1 MRTPTKILIACG
13 LTVAATLSVAPAWHG
28 PGHDKA
34 DRLAAGALPK
44 DMPAFFAA
52 GADTIAHCA
61 ADPDLFRLKVH
72 PQLRDAEAPEHYFDL
87 EPLAGA
93 AVPPTRSAF
102 VAMCAKKRLAP
113 RQVGTAA
120 YAVVEWTQRLTIAF
134 AEHRKWPKNKHIQAK
149 CLVYAGLLSHYAQDV
164 CQPLHTTIH
173 FDGRADKDGSSPR
186 TGIHARVDALLQKAR
201 ADAKPAALKP
211 AAYKDLFGAVQA
223 EIRRSHALVDR
234 VYELDKAVPAE
245 DKPIPP
251 GSAVARFADERLQA
265 CAHFTASLFV
275 TAWRDSAKVKLP
287 RWLNRKAQ

>member
-1 MRTPTKILIACG
+1 MKTATKILIAFA

-34 DRLAAGALPK
+34 DRLAAAGLGK

-52 GADTIAHCA
+52 GVDTIAHCA
-61 ADPDLFRLKVH
+61 ADPDVFRLKVH

-87 EPLAGA
+87 EPLAGSQI
-93 AVPPTRSAF
+93 PPTRSAF
-102 VAMCAKKRLAP
+102 MALCAKKHLAA

-134 AEHRKWPKNKHIQAK
+134 AEHRKWPGNKHIQAK

-173 FDGRADKDGSSPR
+173 FDGRANKDGSSPR

-201 ADAKPAALKP
+201 ADTKPADLKP
-211 AAYKDLFGAVQA
+211 VVYEDLFAAVQA
-223 EIRRSHALVDR
+223 EIGRSHKLVDR
-234 VYELDKAVPAE
+234 VYELDKAIPAE
-245 DKPIPP
+245 DKPIPS
-251 GSAVARFADERLQA
+251 GSAVARFTEERLRA
-265 CAHFTASLFV
+265 CAHFTASLFL
-275 TAWRDSAKVKLP
+275 TAWKDSAKVKLP
-287 RWLNRKAQ
+287 RWLNRKAR